1 MTFQS
6 DEGYDIDIY
15 DIEKRANA
23 MRSLLLSPTL
33 RAETRDKQILMA
45 WDLVRILDAFGK
57 DELALKVL
65 EAIVWTKLIERS

>member
-1 MTFQS
+1 MSLS
-6 DEGYDIDIY
+6 DDGYDIDIY

-45 WDLVRILDAFGK
+45 WNLVRILDAFEK